1 MLGAEERRLRRMDN
15 TPQGLRPRFQP
26 VGLPGRR
33 VGPTPSPSCRLY
45 ELEAGGRSN
54 RLPAFGG
61 KAIRRR
67 RTSAADDALMVDQGT
82 E

>member
-1 MLGAEERRLRRMDN
+1 MLGTEERRLRGMDN
-15 TPQGLRPRFQP
+15 TPQGLRPG
-26 VGLPGRR
+26 V
-33 VGPTPSPSCRLY
+33 PTPSPSCRLY